1 MFISFSEF
9 LLYNNIKNR
18 KGRSGVRLFLSTLAC
33 LTILPV
39 PSCYQKK
46 LELSK
51 GILYYTLIGL
61 LIGLIDYLCYGIAI
75 FFLKL
80 SWIGAICAVLSET
93 IVTGGL
99 HLNGLASICD
109 GFVTTNKKEK
119 MLEKIKNKKIGTN
132 GALALIFT
140 IVLKIVLLENSGYLA
155 VLLAPV
161 AGKIAIPIL
170 IKSSSDKQQTN
181 TFYVTPKYTKYMIGT
196 IFIGIA
202 LLAGFLQIKSILPI
216 VTILLSAFLFREY
229 WQQKNGGM
237 TEDALGAGYE
247 LSEMVFLIIM
257 TLQGGIL

>member
-9 LLYNNIKNR
+9 LLYNNIKNGGGMNR
-18 KGRSGVRLFLSTLAC
+18 VRLFWSTLAF

-39 PSCYQKK
+39 PSCYRSQS
-46 LELSK
+46 ELSK

-61 LIGLIDYLCYGIAI
+61 LIGLIDYLCYGAAI
-75 FFLKL
+75 FFFKL
-80 SWIGAICAVLSET
+80 PWIGAICAVLSET
-93 IVTGGL
+93 IVTGGF
-99 HLNGLASICD
+99 HLSGLASICD

-161 AGKIAIPIL
+161 AGKMAIPIL
-170 IKSSSDKQQTN
+170 IKSNSGKQQAN
-181 TFYVTPKYTKYMIGT
+181 AFYFTPRYTKDMIGA
-196 IFIGIA
+196 ILIGIT

-216 VTILLSAFLFREY
+216 LTVLLSAFLFREY

-247 LSEMVFLIIM
+247 LSEMIFLIVM
-257 TLQGGIL
+257 VLQGGIL